1 MGRLCKFGEVPSNT
15 KTNRLV
21 AYFQSSRTFL
31 ELLAD
36 PTLGACSA
44 WQYMLSYPPTECCA
58 FGYTAQVLEHITR
71 GLLRRVPHRR
81 TVVTECRQVT
91 LDSLNEVSNS
101 DQGWHLS
108 LADST
113 TVRTARVMF
122 ATGCTPATQNYHV
135 SADQSQHSTD
145 QSRDPTVIPLESTF
159 NATELTRV
167 IQQHTRVAVIGSSHS
182 ALLALMNVVR
192 LIDQGLYQGEV
203 WLVHRSPLKFM
214 TPLPNG
220 DALHFYDGLKGPVGD
235 WSRDQLLAGK
245 CPRTRVVTLPD
256 DTCQT
261 WHRTLQQV
269 TGVIYAVGYGRT
281 PLPPLWCHVSDEWT
295 LVDDTQLRHD
305 FDTYQLL
312 HPRVTLPGLFGLG
325 VAFPA
330 RHVDSTGHVQAAI
343 GLPNFMN
350 AAIANYRLWLGSESR
365 DCSVNASAAQANE

>member
-1 MGRLCKFGEVPSNT
+1 MSKFGEVPSNT
-15 KTNRLV
+15 RTNRLV

-36 PTLGACSA
+36 PSLGACGA
-44 WQYMLSYPPTECCA
+44 WQYMLDYPPNECCA

-71 GLLRRVPHRR
+71 GLLGTVPHHRS
-81 TVVTECRQVT
+81 VVSACRQVT
-91 LDSLNEVSNS
+91 ADSLNEVSII
-101 DQGWHLS
+101 DQGWHLT
-108 LADST
+108 LADHST
-113 TVRTARVMF
+113 ISTARVMF

-135 SADQSQHSTD
+135 TADQSEHSTD
-145 QSRDPTVIPLESTF
+145 QSRDLAVIPLESTF
-159 NATELTRV
+159 HAIELTRV
-167 IQQHTRVAVIGSSHS
+167 IQPHTRVAVIGSSHS
-182 ALLALMNVVR
+182 ALLALMNIVR
-192 LIDQGLYQGEV
+192 LIEQGLYQGEV

-235 WSRDQLLAGK
+235 WARDQLLPGK
-245 CPRTRVVTLPD
+245 CPRTRVVSLAD

-261 WHRTLQQV
+261 WHRTLQHV
-269 TGVIYAVGYGRT
+269 TGIIYAVGYDRT
-281 PLPPLWCHVSDEWT
+281 PLPPIWCHVPDVHERA
-295 LVDDTQLRHD
+295 LVDDAQLRHD
-305 FDTYQLL
+305 ADTYQLL
-312 HPRVTLPGLFGLG
+312 HPRVALPGLFGLG

-365 DCSVNASAAQANE
+365 DGAVIASAAQSNE

>member
-1 MGRLCKFGEVPSNT
+1 MGRLSKFGEVPSNT
-15 KTNRLV
+15 RTNRLV

-31 ELLAD
+31 DLLAD

-44 WQYMLSYPPTECCA
+44 WQYMLQYPPKECCA

-71 GLLRRVPHRR
+71 GLLRKVPHRCS
-81 TVVTECRQVT
+81 VVTECRQVT
-91 LDSLNEVSNS
+91 PDSLNDVSNM

-108 LADST
+108 LADNT
-113 TVRTARVMF
+113 TVRTARVVF
-122 ATGCTPATQNYHV
+122 ATGCTPATQSYHV
-135 SADQSQHSTD
+135 LVDQSEHSTAL
-145 QSRDPTVIPLESTF
+145 SRDPTVIPLESCF
-159 NATELTRV
+159 HAAELTRV
-167 IQQHTRVAVIGSSHS
+167 IQQHTRVAVVGSSHS
-182 ALLALMNVVR
+182 ALLALMNIVQ
-192 LIDQGLYQGEV
+192 LIDQGLYQGEA

-235 WSRDQLLAGK
+235 WARDQLLGGK

-256 DTCQT
+256 DACQT

-269 TGVIYAVGYGRT
+269 TGVIYAVGYDRT
-281 PLPPLWCHVSDEWT
+281 PLPSIWSHVSDEWA

-312 HPRVTLPGLFGLG
+312 HPRVNLPGLFGLG

-350 AAIANYRLWLGSESR
+350 ACVANYRLWLG
-365 DCSVNASAAQANE
+365 DCSVNASAAQSNE